1 MLWTAGLKKP
11 LPHRVRI
18 IGSVDRPFQEVTHL
32 AVWPRIV
39 EITGET
45 MSRGA
50 TGWRAHQLTLGLM
63 QALLCREFNSA
74 GVVTLYTVYTH
85 GC

>member
-18 IGSVDRPFQEVTHL
+18 IERVDRPFQEVIHL

-39 EITGET
+39 EITGDVQ
-45 MSRGA
+45 GV